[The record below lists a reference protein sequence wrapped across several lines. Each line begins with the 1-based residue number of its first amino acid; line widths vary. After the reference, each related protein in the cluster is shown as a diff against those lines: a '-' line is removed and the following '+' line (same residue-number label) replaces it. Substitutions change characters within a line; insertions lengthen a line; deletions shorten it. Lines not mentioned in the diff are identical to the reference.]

1 MKTLEALYQEILAS
15 EELKKSFAEA
25 MEKKQME
32 EFLKANGCE
41 AGMEEVDAFLKEKQ
55 ERQGEVADEELDSV
69 AGGCGSSSKSSA
81 SGLDQPRAAE
91 DPEAKFR
98 LIRCYYYVNKKN

>member
-69 AGGCGSSSKSSA
+69 AGGGCSSS
-81 SGLDQPRAAE
+81 GPRMGEANE
-91 DPEAKFR
+91 SCGRCFPEGTR
-98 LIRCYYYVNKKN
+98 LY

>member
-32 EFLKANGCE
+32 EFLKAN
-41 AGMEEVDAFLKEKQ
+41 
-55 ERQGEVADEELDSV
+55 ELRSRH
-69 AGGCGSSSKSSA
+69 GG
-81 SGLDQPRAAE
+81 SGRVP
-91 DPEAKFR
+91 
-98 LIRCYYYVNKKN
+98 